1 MWVTIS
7 ALVVAGAM
15 PALAQIPAQSAAP
28 GDVQAVVRQ
37 SSAPVTGRDST
48 RALRFAHHAQG
59 DFESLRRRLL
69 PRATL
74 TSAPDCD
81 AVVGRYCFVQQMSS
95 DPPLE
100 APQVVAARARLLTTL
115 DSLGAVLPG
124 DRWILGQ
131 RVRYLIEAG
140 RAHDADSLGVDCAAR
155 ASVRATTSWCFAL
168 VGYTAQQ
175 YGKFP
180 RADAAFSMALD
191 ELPESDRW
199 KFEDLSLFLG
209 RGAGPYRRAEG
220 EPRDSMTAA
229 FWRLVQPLYLT
240 SDNDLRTEFLARL
253 TRMYIE
259 QDSRTVMSDWWGADD
274 RATLLRY
281 GVALWYTQ
289 GDARP
294 GTMGPPPIAGIRRE
308 PAFNFFPDAHAF
320 ESPEQLT
327 PEDWEFANVESGP
340 TYAPRWASSFEPLIN
355 HQVALF
361 RRGDSAL
368 VVAAFEFN
376 DGGARGLNRQVGVFA
391 ATIDRGG
398 VLPPFGTTIEK
409 AGPKIVS
416 TLTAPWRP
424 MVVSLEVLD
433 SANRSAERMRFAPKL
448 PLAGTRLSLS
458 DLLLYTPTDSASAPK
473 SLAEA
478 IPLAMNSTTVPG
490 TRQIGVF
497 WETYGVRPEG
507 ETFNYALEVEPVD
520 QGLIHRALIGLHV
533 VDPDR
538 GLTLQWHESTASAG
552 GIASRGVTVDLSR
565 LKPGQ
570 YHVRVLLTFGGP
582 TALPIVA
589 ERDIEIL

>member
-1 MWVTIS
+1 MWVTLS

-15 PALAQIPAQSAAP
+15 PALRQSPAQSQAT
-28 GDVQAVVRQ
+28 GVQATVRQ
-37 SSAPVTGRDST
+37 SAVPVTGRDST
-48 RALRFAHHAQG
+48 RALRFAHRAQG

-69 PRATL
+69 PHAAL
-74 TSAPDCD
+74 TAAPGCD

-100 APQVVAARARLLTTL
+100 APEVVAARARLLTVL

-140 RAHDADSLGVDCAAR
+140 RAHDADSLGVDCAAT
-155 ASVRATTSWCFAL
+155 ATARATTSWCFAL

-191 ELPESDRW
+191 ELPEPDRW
-199 KFEDLSLFLG
+199 RFEDLSLFLG
-209 RGAGPYRRAEG
+209 RGAGPYRRADG
-220 EPRDSMTAA
+220 QPRDSMTAA

-240 SDNDLRTEFLARL
+240 SENDLRTEFLARL

-259 QDSRTVMSDWWGADD
+259 QDSRTVMSDWWGSDD

-289 GDARP
+289 GEARP

-320 ESPEQLT
+320 ESPGQLV
-327 PEDWEFANVESGP
+327 PEDWEFQNVESGP
-340 TYAPRWASSFEPLIN
+340 TYAPRWANSFEPLIN

-368 VVAAFEFN
+368 IVAAFEFN
-376 DGGARGLNRQVGVFA
+376 DGGASSRTREAGIFA
-391 ATIDRGG
+391 AAVDRGG

-409 AGPKIVS
+409 AGPKVAS
-416 TLTAPWRP
+416 TLMAPWRP
-424 MVVSLEVLD
+424 MIVSLEVLD

-448 PLAGTRLSLS
+448 PSAGTRVSLS
-458 DLLLYTPTDSASAPK
+458 DLLLYTATDSASAPK
-473 SLAEA
+473 SLSEA
-478 IPLAMNSTTVPG
+478 IPLAFHSMTLPV
-490 TRQIGVF
+490 RQVGVF

-507 ETFNYALEVEPVD
+507 ETFDYALQVEPVD
-520 QGLIHRALIGLHV
+520 QGLIHRALVGLHV

-538 GLTLQWHESTASAG
+538 GLTLQWRESPTIAG
-552 GIASRGVTVDLSR
+552 GIASRGVTVDLSP
-565 LKPGQ
+565 LKPGE
-570 YHVRVLLTFGGP
+570 YHVRLLLTRG
-582 TALPIVA
+582 TDLPIVA
-589 ERDIEIL
+589 ERTIEIL